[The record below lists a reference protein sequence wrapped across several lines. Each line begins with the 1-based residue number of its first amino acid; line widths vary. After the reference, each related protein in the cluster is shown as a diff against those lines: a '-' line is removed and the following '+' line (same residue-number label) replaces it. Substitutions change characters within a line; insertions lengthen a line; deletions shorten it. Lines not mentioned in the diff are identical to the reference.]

1 MTPNSTPPAAD
12 HPLALVT
19 GASRGIGAAIAWR
32 LLEHG
37 ADVIVAARGEAGCR
51 ALAERWRAAHPGETP
66 RVRPLALDITDAAAV
81 AELPGLALAEFGRP
95 ITWLVNNAG
104 TAKTA
109 PIERTTDQ
117 AYREALELGFH
128 APRRVSEALLPTMMA
143 TPTVPR
149 PAIVNIA
156 SSAGLHGYAY
166 CSAYCAAKHALV
178 GYTRSAAVELAPR
191 DVSIHAIA
199 PHYVDTPMLADSI
212 ANVMAKTGQ
221 SEEEARRYFAK
232 QNPGGRLIEPEE
244 VAELALA
251 CLQSPPTP
259 DKAVLELDGRAT
271 ASPMP

>member
-1 MTPNSTPPAAD
+1 MTPNTLPPANE

-51 ALAERWRAAHPGETP
+51 ALAERWRAAHPGATP
-66 RVRPLALDITDAAAV
+66 RALPLALDITDADAV
-81 AELPGLALAEFGRP
+81 AGLQDLALAEFGRP

-109 PIERTTDQ
+109 PLERTTDE
-117 AYREALELGFH
+117 AYRQALELGFH

-143 TPTVPR
+143 TPTVLR

-191 DVSIHAIA
+191 DVSVHAIA
-199 PHYVDTPMLADSI
+199 PHYVDTPMLADSV

-221 SEEEARRYFAK
+221 SEEEARRYFAS
-232 QNPGGRLIEPEE
+232 QNPGGRLIEPQE
-244 VAELALA
+244 VAELTLA

-259 DKAVLELDGRAT
+259 DDAVLELDGRASP
-271 ASPMP
+271 SPMP